1 MAKARFA
8 RMHDRLDASSQ
19 FLSKFIFVHSYK
31 NCCVN
36 ICSHK
41 KSSQNICPSVH
52 GWACYAI
59 TSSFSYKTGNNS
71 WSKLNMHISSLN
83 SSGSKAKK
91 GDDSSRR
98 SHIFC
103 NKSFAP
109 ISPYSHQKLFSPL
122 WSLQFAQRANPNLL
136 KFPLCKLSSNSFW
149 LLLQRSL
156 FFLHLLLLSKKFFR
170 KTLFAARLLNCS

>member
-1 MAKARFA
+1 MLISLGNFPAKQTKKSVEIFLLKSKQKSRFT
-8 RMHDRLDASSQ
+8 RMHEYRLLQLFSG
-19 FLSKFIFVHSYK
+19 FLSNK
-31 NCCVN
+31 NCVN

-41 KSSQNICPSVH
+41 KSSQNICPSAW
-52 GWACYAI
+52 WACYAI

-83 SSGSKAKK
+83 SSRASKK
-91 GDDSSRR
+91 GGSVVSQLRRRR

-156 FFLHLLLLSKKFFR
+156 FFLHL
-170 KTLFAARLLNCS
+170 